1 MHQSILQDGLS
12 SALKF
17 YQALMGNINEED
29 GIEAMLD
36 PMLAMPVLM
45 VSPQPTELELPG
57 IEEQMKHFRLHLSF
71 QVSTAGHWVS
81 LEAQDEM
88 NAMLKGFFLRQNIYA
103 KNNDFINNL
112 RSHRIL
118 DPRTRSPD

>member
-17 YQALMGNINEED
+17 YQALMGNNNEED

-71 QVSTAGHWVS
+71 QSEYCRTLGVTGSTG
-81 LEAQDEM
+81 
-88 NAMLKGFFLRQNIYA
+88 
-103 KNNDFINNL
+103 
-112 RSHRIL
+112 
-118 DPRTRSPD
+118 